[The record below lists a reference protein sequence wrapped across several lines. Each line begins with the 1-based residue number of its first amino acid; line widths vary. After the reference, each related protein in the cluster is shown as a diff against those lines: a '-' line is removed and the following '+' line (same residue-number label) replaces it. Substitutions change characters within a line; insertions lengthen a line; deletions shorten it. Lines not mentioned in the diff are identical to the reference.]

1 MVIILHLHTVDCGYS
16 RVKSIMAFGIS
27 TVGDVVGER
36 EFLELP

>member
-16 RVKSIMAFGIS
+16 RVKSIMTFGIS
-27 TVGDVVGER
+27 TVGER